1 VNAILSNPLTKVVA
15 AIVTVFVVGLVL
27 YLGAVGSVYLL
38 AAILKLISGNA

>member
-1 VNAILSNPLTKVVA
+1 VD
-15 AIVTVFVVGLVL
+15 AIVGNPALKWIGAIVAVIGIGIVL